1 MTRII
6 GLSVWSMQPRT
17 LLLLCCMSRLTR
29 LPRIPPLRVFLHSGC
44 WLSDPLNH
52 YFGRRGAIFFSAVFC
67 FFPVIGSGLCH
78 TWQQLFVCRLLL
90 GIGMGSKAS
99 TVPIFAAENVPASIR
114 GGLVMSWQM
123 WVAFGIFL
131 GLCANLAL
139 QGVGRIAWRLELGS
153 AFIPVVPLLLG
164 IYFCPESPR
173 WYIKKGRFHEA
184 YASLVKL
191 RNTPL
196 QAGELHLSI
205 SCVSIYLRD
214 LQLGISTISP
224 LRSNLRLISSG
235 SEATT
240 LAGSSSSSLSLVT
253 VALLSLHSSS

>member
-1 MTRII
+1 MFHASSPI
-6 GLSVWSMQPRT
+6 GTFVEIPSTAVAGFPIRSTSTSDVVVLSSSAP
-17 LLLLCCMSRLTR
+17 SS
-29 LPRIPPLRVFLHSGC
+29 VFS
-44 WLSDPLNH
+44 LSSVP
-52 YFGRRGAIFFSAVFC
+52 AFC
-67 FFPVIGSGLCH
+67 Q

-139 QGVGRIAWRLELGS
+139 YNVGDISWRLELGS
-153 AFIPVVPLLLG
+153 AFIPAIPLLLG
-164 IYFCPESPR
+164 VYFCPESPR
-173 WYIKKGRFHEA
+173 WYIKKGRYHDA

-196 QAGELHLSI
+196 QAGE
-205 SCVSIYLRD
+205 
-214 LQLGISTISP
+214 
-224 LRSNLRLISSG
+224 
-235 SEATT
+235 
-240 LAGSSSSSLSLVT
+240 
-253 VALLSLHSSS
+253 